1 MGPNFW
7 EPGGSDPIHKCDERV
22 SNTCSDETD
31 GCCGVIP
38 CTYCIEW
45 NPETGSTVHATA
57 DFATNSWAA
66 TIAGAAWLGFWER
79 NYETGEC
86 EFVVTLD
93 GTEIYRKSCYDGQ
106 SCRDSSDSAG
116 ATIGEVSGVISWT
129 KYEKRPLQY
138 VQDEETNC
146 TVHFCDDC
154 ECSVE
159 CLCVTITEPDTTET
173 KGEICDTAYDCEPP
187 LWAGTVGA
195 FELSI
200 ALGRDEYGRCIIT
213 GTVGEE
219 EAEPVLF
226 PGCADASATITLADE
241 TTILL
246 RAKKCSCDETDITI
260 PCCDEIPITAESL
273 NARIEG
279 DSGFGPEGQFADCTW
294 EGVLPLYTVGGPY
307 FRTWAGIIP
316 LTVNGGCTDCCDDV
330 VFFVHI
336 SCDGTSERKL
346 CFHYWY
352 ANTEAGYTLT
362 PLDEGNTGWNPGTGN
377 TEGDAPGY
385 CAPLVE
391 FEDLDGEP
399 TTETVYASCSP
410 LMFHHEDSG
419 VAVLSASELALP

>member
-22 SNTCSDETD
+22 SNTCTDETD

-45 NPETGSTVHATA
+45 NPETGETVYSIA

-116 ATIGEVSGVISWT
+116 ATIGGISGVISWT

-159 CLCVTITEPDTTET
+159 CLCVTITEPDT
-173 KGEICDTAYDCEPP
+173 I
-187 LWAGTVGA
+187 GA

-213 GTVGEE
+213 ATVDGIEQD
-219 EAEPVLF
+219 PVLF
-226 PGCADASATITLADE
+226 PGCADASATITLYDG
-241 TTILL
+241 TTIEVT
-246 RAKKCSCDETDITI
+246 AKKCGCAASEGC
-260 PCCDEIPITAESL
+260 PCCPGWPLEKSANIYFSSIEESVNDCVPIIALQEYSDT
-273 NARIEG
+273 
-279 DSGFGPEGQFADCTW
+279 FGC
-294 EGVLPLYTVGGPY
+294 
-307 FRTWAGIIP
+307 
-316 LTVNGGCTDCCDDV
+316 NC
-330 VFFVHI
+330 
-336 SCDGTSERKL
+336 
-346 CFHYWY
+346 
-352 ANTEAGYTLT
+352 
-362 PLDEGNTGWNPGTGN
+362 
-377 TEGDAPGY
+377 
-385 CAPLVE
+385 
-391 FEDLDGEP
+391 
-399 TTETVYASCSP
+399 
-410 LMFHHEDSG
+410 
-419 VAVLSASELALP
+419 